1 MRALLAFDKFK
12 DAITAHDA
20 CNVAAAALRA
30 QHPEWQM
37 DLCPL
42 TDGGEG
48 FARILT
54 ESAGGV
60 MHRAEVTGPK
70 GDLVSATFGLVPLE
84 NIPIAA
90 RRRLALPSI
99 ALQHATVAVIEMA
112 SVSGLALLN
121 ADERDPWKTSSA
133 GTGELMQ
140 KAAALQASAILLGI
154 GGSATNDLGL
164 GALTALGL
172 RFTSGQDATISP
184 PVPESWDQLDRIH
197 GTVAP
202 GFPPVRVACDVTN
215 PLLGPNGCAAIYG
228 PQKGL
233 KPADLPRLE
242 ALSRQVA
249 HLLCAHCG
257 APESIAETP
266 GAGAAGGI
274 AFGLMAAA
282 NAQLLSGFALTA
294 DWFGLAQRIR
304 SADVILTGEGRYD
317 ASSAQ
322 GKGPGAIVAMAVAA
336 GRPTH
341 VFAGSIPGGL
351 VSPAKLHPITPS
363 GWKLEEALR
372 ATSDL
377 LRDAVMKEFAAGP
390 KRVNR

>member
-20 CNVAAAALRA
+20 CNIAAAALREH
-30 QHPEWQM
+30 HPEWQI

-48 FARILT
+48 FAQILT

-70 GDLVSATFGLVPLE
+70 GDPTSAAFGLVPFE

-90 RRRLALPSI
+90 QRRLALP
-99 ALQHATVAVIEMA
+99 LMPPHATLAVIEMA
-112 SVSGLALLN
+112 SASGLALLDAN
-121 ADERDPWKTSSA
+121 ARDPWQTSSL

-154 GGSATNDLGL
+154 GGSASNDLGL
-164 GALTALGL
+164 GALAALGF

-184 PVPESWDQLDRIH
+184 PVPASWDQLDRIH

-242 ALSRQVA
+242 ALSRRIAQ
-249 HLLCAHCG
+249 LLCAHCG

-274 AFGLMAAA
+274 AFGLMAAT

-294 DWFGLAQRIR
+294 DWFDLAERIR

-317 ASSAQ
+317 DSSAQ

-336 GRPTH
+336 RRPTH
-341 VFAGSIPGGL
+341 VFAGSIPDSL
-351 VSPAKLHPITPS
+351 MSPAKLHPITPS
-363 GWKLEEALR
+363 GWKLEDALR
-372 ATSDL
+372 ATPDL
-377 LRDAVMKEFAAGP
+377 LRAAVTKAFAADPRG
-390 KRVNR
+390 